1 MSFNFHDQGFV
12 PVDSYSRNLD
22 RRVAMDEYP
31 YGYEGEVPPAGYQN
45 TAMVKHYENAK
56 EKKQRDL

>member
-1 MSFNFHDQGFV
+1 MSFNNHDQGFI
-12 PVDSYSRNLD
+12 PADSYSRQLD
-22 RRVAMDEYP
+22 RRVAMDEHP

-45 TAMVKHYENAK
+45 KEMTHHYENAK